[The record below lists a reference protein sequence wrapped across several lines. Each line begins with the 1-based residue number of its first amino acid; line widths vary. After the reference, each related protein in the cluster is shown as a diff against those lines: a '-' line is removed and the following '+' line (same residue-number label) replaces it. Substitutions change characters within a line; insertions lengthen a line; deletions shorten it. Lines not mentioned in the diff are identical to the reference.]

1 VRREV
6 ASLAVTGPRRLS
18 QAISEG
24 DGISILV
31 EVADAAAARSAE
43 QQGAEGVVVRA
54 PAGGVRDATALPVVW
69 NGSLDG
75 VADADAVVV
84 DVDSER
90 ERLADVID
98 EVHALGVECVIRV
111 RDEEDLEHVLEIVD
125 PEILLLSAEEKDDD
139 QHHLDRLL
147 ELLPD
152 VPAGKLAI
160 AELESASRDEID
172 ELERAGVDAV
182 LVTAGDIGLLV
193 GDAPPEV

>member
-1 VRREV
+1 M
-6 ASLAVTGPRRLS
+6 TGPRRLS

-31 EVADAAAARSAE
+31 EVADADTARTAE
-43 QQGAEGVVVRA
+43 EQGAEGVVLRSSA
-54 PAGGVRDATALPVVW
+54 EGVRSATALPVVW
-69 NGSLDG
+69 NGSFESA
-75 VADADAVVV
+75 ADADAVVV
-84 DVDSER
+84 DVDAER
-90 ERLADVID
+90 ERLAEVIE
-98 EVHALGVECVIRV
+98 EVHALGVECVLRV

-125 PEILLLSAEEKDDD
+125 PEILLLSAEDKDDD

-147 ELLPD
+147 ELLLD

-160 AELESASRDEID
+160 AELEVASPDEIA